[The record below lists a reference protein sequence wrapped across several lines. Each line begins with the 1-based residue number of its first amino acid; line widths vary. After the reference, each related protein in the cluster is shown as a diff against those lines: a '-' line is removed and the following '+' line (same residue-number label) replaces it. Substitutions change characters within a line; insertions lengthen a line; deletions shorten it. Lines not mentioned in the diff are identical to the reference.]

1 MDIKKP
7 IFFKNKLNE
16 INLAYFILLEQL
28 KNQKTDNLLYNNVT
42 KYKINVDNTTGF
54 LKNNNDN
61 LNKLISDIDT
71 SSRLISNAI
80 KKKNNLLNNLNNEN
94 DILEEKIDDS
104 TDSIETSKHAFLNQ
118 QKILN
123 NEQIKNYILYG
134 TISFTV
140 IILVKELFLIF
151 KKD

>member
-61 LNKLISDIDT
+61 LNKLISDLDT
-71 SSRLISNAI
+71 SSKLVSNAI

-94 DILEEKIDDS
+94 DILKEKIDDS
-104 TDSIETSKHAFLNQ
+104 MDSIETSKQAFLNQ

-123 NEQIKNYILYG
+123 NEHIKNYILYG
-134 TISFTV
+134 TISLTV